1 MKNIVEVRNLSIDFR
16 VRDGSFKAVDDISFD
31 IETNKTLALVGESGS
46 GKSVTA
52 MSIMQLLPMPQA
64 TYGDKSS
71 IKFNQKEIIN
81 ASKKDLLSIRGN
93 IISMVFQEPMT
104 SLNPYHKVGNQITES
119 VLLHTS
125 TSKKAAKDEAI
136 ELMKLVEIDD
146 VQRRF
151 NSYPHELSGG
161 QRQRIMIA
169 MALVNKPKLLIADE
183 PTTALDVTIQAQILD
198 LMSKLK
204 KELGMSILFITHDL
218 GLVKEFSD
226 QVCVMQSG
234 KIVESGD
241 TNIVFKTPQ
250 HSYTQKL
257 LSAEPQP
264 KQEINNNE
272 EPLIEIE
279 GLNVFY
285 DMPSINFFKKN
296 RFHAVKDTSLNIY
309 KNTTIGLVGE
319 SGSGK
324 STLGK
329 AIANLTNFEGKI
341 KFNGKEIKD
350 SSKEIK
356 KHIQIVFQDP
366 YGSLSPR
373 MTVGE
378 IVGEGLGVHFKLK
391 SDETQARIDKVLSD
405 VGIELSAKNKYPHEF
420 SGGQR
425 QRIAIARSLI
435 MNPAF
440 MILDEPT
447 SALDRSIQIQVINLL
462 KDIQEE
468 YKLTYLFISHDLKVI
483 RSMSDYIFV
492 MKDGK
497 IVESG
502 LSKEVFDYPKEKYT
516 KKLLSAA
523 LRYASDREN
532 DFKMSSRKYSKELVD
547 GPNQAA
553 SRSMLRGVGF
563 TTEDFSKPF
572 VGIASTGA
580 KVTPCNMHLNKL
592 SEIVENSVNSSHG
605 KGVLFNTITV
615 SDGISMG
622 TQGMKYSLVSRE
634 VIADSIETVVGCL
647 GYDGLITIGGCDK
660 NMPGCLI
667 GMARLNR
674 PSIFIY
680 GGSIKP
686 SKENTDYVT
695 VSEKVGEFSKGN
707 ISQKELIHFEEIS
720 VEGPGSCGG
729 MYTANTMASAIEA
742 LGMSLP
748 GSSSQDAT
756 SASKEQDCVDAG
768 KAIMNLLKD
777 DIKPSDIMTKEAF
790 ENAITIVIALGGST
804 NAVLHLLAMAHS
816 IGVELSL
823 NDFTRIGKNT
833 PVLADLKPFGSHYM
847 SALNAN
853 GGIQPLMKI
862 LLEKGLLNGNCITVT
877 GKTLKENL
885 KDVKPYKNNEII
897 KSFDNPIKGDS
908 HLRILYGNL
917 ADEGAVAKITG
928 KEGTSF
934 EGKAKVFNS
943 EEEGVDAILND
954 KIKEGDV
961 VVIRYEGPKGGP
973 GMREMLKPTS
983 AIMGL
988 GLGDKV
994 AFITDGRF
1002 SGGTHGFVVG
1012 HISPEAADGGPLA
1025 LVEDGDLIL
1034 IDAKNDQLTLK
1045 VDDNEMKK
1053 RRLAWQ
1059 SPIKT
1064 PKKGV
1069 LSKYA
1074 KSVGS
1079 ASLGAITD

>member
-1 MKNIVEVRNLSIDFR
+1 
-16 VRDGSFKAVDDISFD
+16 
-31 IETNKTLALVGESGS
+31 
-46 GKSVTA
+46 
-52 MSIMQLLPMPQA
+52 
-64 TYGDKSS
+64 
-71 IKFNQKEIIN
+71 
-81 ASKKDLLSIRGN
+81 
-93 IISMVFQEPMT
+93 
-104 SLNPYHKVGNQITES
+104 
-119 VLLHTS
+119 
-125 TSKKAAKDEAI
+125 
-136 ELMKLVEIDD
+136 
-146 VQRRF
+146 
-151 NSYPHELSGG
+151 
-161 QRQRIMIA
+161 
-169 MALVNKPKLLIADE
+169 
-183 PTTALDVTIQAQILD
+183 
-198 LMSKLK
+198 
-204 KELGMSILFITHDL
+204 
-218 GLVKEFSD
+218 
-226 QVCVMQSG
+226 
-234 KIVESGD
+234 
-241 TNIVFKTPQ
+241 
-250 HSYTQKL
+250 
-257 LSAEPQP
+257 
-264 KQEINNNE
+264 
-272 EPLIEIE
+272 
-279 GLNVFY
+279 
-285 DMPSINFFKKN
+285 
-296 RFHAVKDTSLNIY
+296 
-309 KNTTIGLVGE
+309 
-319 SGSGK
+319 
-324 STLGK
+324 
-329 AIANLTNFEGKI
+329 
-341 KFNGKEIKD
+341 
-350 SSKEIK
+350 
-356 KHIQIVFQDP
+356 
-366 YGSLSPR
+366 
-373 MTVGE
+373 
-378 IVGEGLGVHFKLK
+378 
-391 SDETQARIDKVLSD
+391 
-405 VGIELSAKNKYPHEF
+405 
-420 SGGQR
+420 
-425 QRIAIARSLI
+425 
-435 MNPAF
+435 
-440 MILDEPT
+440 
-447 SALDRSIQIQVINLL
+447 
-462 KDIQEE
+462 
-468 YKLTYLFISHDLKVI
+468 
-483 RSMSDYIFV
+483 
-492 MKDGK
+492 
-497 IVESG
+497 
-502 LSKEVFDYPKEKYT
+502 
-516 KKLLSAA
+516 
-523 LRYASDREN
+523 
-532 DFKMSSRKYSKELVD
+532 MSSRKYSKELVD

-592 SEIVENSVNSSHG
+592 SEIVEDSVNSSDG

-667 GMARLNR
+667 GIARLNR

-695 VSEKVGEFSKGN
+695 VSEKVGEYSKGK
-707 ISQKELIHFEEIS
+707 ISQEELIHFEEIS

-756 SASKEQDCVDAG
+756 SSSKDQDCIDAG
-768 KAIMNLLKD
+768 KAIMHLLD
-777 DIKPSDIMTKEAF
+777 NDIKPSDIMTKEAF

-816 IGVELSL
+816 IGVELCL
-823 NDFTRIGKNT
+823 DDFTRIGKKT

-847 SALNAN
+847 SELNAN
-853 GGIQPLMKI
+853 GGIQPLMKTLI
-862 LLEKGLLNGNCITVT
+862 EKGLMNGNCITVT
-877 GKTLKENL
+877 GKTLKDNL
-885 KDVKPYKNNEII
+885 EEVQPYKNNEII
-897 KSFDNPIKGDS
+897 TSFDSPVMGDS
-908 HLRILYGNL
+908 HLRVLYGNL
-917 ADEGAVAKITG
+917 ADQGAVAKITG

-934 EGKAKVFNS
+934 EGKAKVFDS
-943 EEEGVDAILND
+943 EEEGVDAILNNQ
-954 KIKEGDV
+954 IKEGDV

-1045 VDDNEMKK
+1045 VDDDEIEK